1 MAPTDPYH
9 SHQGSVVH
17 AGPVSASSTSHE
29 AGFWSFDHQPEHVIS
44 PTFDVFSPTDDYG
57 PHHQFAQEVSDA
69 HRPIFSSFTP
79 VQDDRHY
86 SNAAQAQRPMSPHSS
101 TDWIGLAARE
111 TQARPLPRR
120 MQPSPSSLTMAK
132 YAKQDGIRKK
142 NTRIEIPPEHN
153 LDAIEGLIN
162 QAKDDDEVKE
172 LKGQRRLLR
181 NREAAYV

>member
-1 MAPTDPYH
+1 
-9 SHQGSVVH
+9 
-17 AGPVSASSTSHE
+17 
-29 AGFWSFDHQPEHVIS
+29 
-44 PTFDVFSPTDDYG
+44 
-57 PHHQFAQEVSDA
+57 
-69 HRPIFSSFTP
+69 
-79 VQDDRHY
+79 
-86 SNAAQAQRPMSPHSS
+86 
-101 TDWIGLAARE
+101 
-111 TQARPLPRR
+111 
-120 MQPSPSSLTMAK
+120 MAK